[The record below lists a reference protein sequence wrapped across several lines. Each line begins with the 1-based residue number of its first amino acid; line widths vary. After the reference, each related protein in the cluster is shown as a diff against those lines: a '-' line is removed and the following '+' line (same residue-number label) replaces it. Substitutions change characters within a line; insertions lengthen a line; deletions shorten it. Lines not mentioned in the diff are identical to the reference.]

1 MLVCMNMK
9 RKTKSAQS
17 LSSLAL
23 PALLCTALWGSAAPM
38 IKMGYGL
45 MHIEGTPSVIL
56 FAGIRFFL
64 AGLLV
69 LLLQLPRKGK
79 EMLPSAKAWKY
90 IAILGLFQTF
100 GQYFFYYMGLTQVS
114 GTMGSVISGTSALF
128 SLLLAAWVYHLEKM
142 TPAKGIGVLLG
153 LAGIVVMN
161 LDGFSLQF
169 RMEGEGMILL
179 SQLCSA
185 QSAVFISMFGK
196 KQDPV
201 MLSAWQFMAGGA
213 ALALLGLGMGGHIQW
228 NLAGVGCL
236 LWLALVSG
244 IAYTLWGVLLAKF
257 PVSAVGIF
265 SCTIPMF
272 GVLFSSL
279 ILHESQAFSLQ
290 TLCALA
296 LITAGVLLIN
306 LAGNRKAGS
315 GGADSFSDQTEKSEP
330 DFAENCPSASL

>member
-1 MLVCMNMK
+1 MEQRIE
-9 RKTKSAQS
+9 RKTSGFVQ
-17 LSSLAL
+17 LVL

-38 IKMGYGL
+38 IKTGYGL
-45 MHIEGTPSVIL
+45 MNIDGTPSVIL

-69 LLLQLPRKGK
+69 LLLELPKKGK
-79 EMLPSAKAWKY
+79 KMFPSLKAWKY
-90 IAILGLFQTF
+90 ILILGLFQTF
-100 GQYFFYYMGLTQVS
+100 GQYFFYYMGLTEVS

-128 SLLLAAWVYHLEKM
+128 SLLLSAWVYRLEKM
-142 TPAKGIGVLLG
+142 TPAKGLGVLLG

-161 LDGFSLQF
+161 LNGFSLHF
-169 RMEGEGMILL
+169 RMEGEGMLIL

-196 KQDPV
+196 KEDPV

-213 ALALLGLGMGGHIQW
+213 ALALLGLVMGGHIQW
-228 NLAGVGCL
+228 NLGGIGCL

-257 PVSAVGIF
+257 PVSSVGIF
-265 SCTIPMF
+265 GCTIPMF

-290 TLCALA
+290 TLCALS

-306 LAGNRKAGS
+306 MTGK
-315 GGADSFSDQTEKSEP
+315 QKKETETRACQEE
-330 DFAENCPSASL
+330 A